1 MRWIARA
8 LLLLALVTVLGCPAR
23 TPPPQPPPAPD
34 PNEVKPVD
42 AGKGVPK
49 FN

>member
-8 LLLLALVTVLGCPAR
+8 LLLLVLVTAVGCPAR
-23 TPPPQPPPAPD
+23 TPPPTPPPEIPI
-34 PNEVKPVD
+34 EVKPVEGD
-42 AGKGVPK
+42 KGIPK